1 MPKKYPKLRGRTK
14 KLAGQY
20 IAEEVATRRYPLKV
34 ARAIGISRAKSEVT
48 ILIRFTHST
57 MSIGKQND

>member
-34 ARAIGISRAKSEVT
+34 ARAIGISKAKSEVT
-48 ILIRFTHST
+48 KSREIAKLRD
-57 MSIGKQND
+57 MLRRY